1 MEISGMVQREVKKK
15 TSIYGATAVLLAI
28 LLVSIVYVVGTAPII
43 FPSESP
49 AVAGMK
55 TFTSNQELVDYLS
68 TGNNG
73 YASDFYGGPL
83 DSKFFGSRTQ
93 TTTPSVMGTFGT
105 GTANNLP
112 PPQEYWAQSGA
123 YSTTN
128 IQVQGVDEADTVKTD
143 GRYIYTISNE
153 QPIYWL
159 TDTRGGSS
167 ASDNAVYI
175 VDANPNNAIVVS
187 KIALD
192 GNIEPAG
199 LYLSSDSNRLVVIAS
214 KYQYHLYSDRDG
226 PELMIMPSYQADVYT
241 FLYVYDVSNKAQPS
255 LARNLTLSGSYFNS
269 RMIGDNVYAVVSQTA
284 WVYDGRVSLPIAYD
298 GDIAYQVPASAV
310 YYADMNDTAYSFTSF
325 YGINIQN
332 DAHPAT
338 NMTVLMG
345 GASTMYVSPN
355 NIYVTYAGWDPHSG
369 QYTAIYRIAI
379 NGLQISLAAQG
390 SVPGSPLN
398 QYAMDEYN
406 GYFRVATNWYS
417 DTQISN
423 VYVLNAD
430 LTVAGKLEGLA
441 PNENLHATRFM
452 GDRCYLVTFKTTDPL
467 FVIDLSD
474 PTDPRLLGELKSPGY
489 SDYLHPYDDTHLI
502 GIGKD
507 AVEEGDV
514 AYFLGVKLSL
524 FDVGD
529 IANPVEVASVTIGD
543 RGSDSEALRDPKAF
557 LFDRA
562 KNLLVVPISYAVVS
576 DYLYKEHSGFAYS
589 TTVWQGAYV
598 YSVTDTGFTLKGTV
612 THLDPALLGRD
623 GYLKDPSIYYTTQ
636 NQWINRALYIGD
648 VLYTISNAQISLNSL
663 SDLSPIA
670 TVNLA

>member
-1 MEISGMVQREVKKK
+1 MVQREVKKK

-28 LLVSIVYVVGTAPII
+28 LLVGLVYVVGTAPIV

-55 TFTSNQELVDYLS
+55 TFASNQELVDYLS
-68 TGNNG
+68 TGNNC

-83 DSKFFGSRTQ
+83 DSKFFSARTQ
-93 TTTPSVMGTFGT
+93 TTMPSIMGTLGT
-105 GTANNLP
+105 DTANNLP
-112 PPQEYWAQSGA
+112 PPQEYWPQSGE

-143 GRYIYTISNE
+143 GQYIYTISNE
-153 QPIYWL
+153 HPSYYWL
-159 TDTRGGSS
+159 TDTRESSS

-175 VDANPNNAIVVS
+175 VDANPNNTRVVS

-199 LYLSSDSNRLVVIAS
+199 LYLSSDSSRLVVIAS
-214 KYQYHLYSDRDG
+214 KYQYHLYGDRDG
-226 PELMIMPSYQADVYT
+226 AELMIMPSYQADVYT

-284 WVYDGRVSLPIAYD
+284 WVYDGRVSLPVVYD
-298 GDIAYQVPASAV
+298 GNVAYRVSASSV
-310 YYADMNDTAYSFTSF
+310 YYADMNDTSYSFTSF
-325 YGINIQN
+325 YGLNIHN
-332 DAHPAT
+332 DAQPAT

-345 GASTMYVSPN
+345 GASAMYVSPT
-355 NIYVTYAGWDPHSG
+355 NIYVTYASWDPASG

-379 NGLQISLAAQG
+379 NGLELSLAAQG
-390 SVPGSPLN
+390 SVPGYTLN
-398 QYAMDEYN
+398 QYAMDEYD
-406 GYFRVATNWYS
+406 GYFRIATNWYS

-423 VYVLNAD
+423 VYVLNPD

-452 GDRCYLVTFKTTDPL
+452 GDRCYLVTFKSTDPL
-467 FVIDLSD
+467 FAIDLSD
-474 PTDPRLLGELKSPGY
+474 PTDPRLLGELKIPGY
-489 SDYLHPYDDTHLI
+489 SDYLHPYDETHLI
-502 GIGKD
+502 GLGKD

-524 FDVGD
+524 FDVSD
-529 IANPVEVASVTIGD
+529 VANPVEVASVTIGD

-562 KNLLVVPISYAVVS
+562 KNLLVVPISLAIVS
-576 DYLYKEHSGFAYS
+576 DYLRDQPQGFAYGAA
-589 TTVWQGAYV
+589 VWQGAYV
-598 YSVTDTGFTLKGTV
+598 YTVTEAGFTLRGTI
-612 THLDPALLGRD
+612 THLDSELLGDD

-648 VLYTISNAQISLNSL
+648 VLYTVSNAQISLNSL

-670 TVNLA
+670 TVNLT